1 MWRIV
6 VGVGRATCNAKMDS
20 GRVCGC
26 IRAAS
31 AAASLSQSRCPMTE
45 AELAAVIVTVGLG
58 TVLSNLILFG
68 LMVKLYTEFAKQRMQ
83 EVRKP

>member
-1 MWRIV
+1 
-6 VGVGRATCNAKMDS
+6 
-20 GRVCGC
+20 
-26 IRAAS
+26 
-31 AAASLSQSRCPMTE
+31 MTE

-68 LMVKLYTEFAKQRMQ
+68 LMIKLYTEFAKQRMQ